1 MVHNELPLFYVF
13 FFYLFGIVAVA
24 SAVTFVTRRSPVAA
38 ALWLVNVMFS
48 LAAMYVL
55 LDAQFIGVI
64 QVLVYAGAIM
74 VVFLFVIMLLN
85 LGQAGTVTDAR
96 GLGWKLTAGAVS
108 VAMLAQIFALTRAK
122 TPINLTLPQGFA
134 ARQVEQTG
142 AIAPIAGPLF
152 NEYLLAFEV
161 TSVLLLAAV
170 VGAVILGKQRGDEH
184 AR

>member
-1 MVHNELPLFYVF
+1 
-13 FFYLFGIVAVA
+13 
-24 SAVTFVTRRSPVAA
+24 
-38 ALWLVNVMFS
+38 
-48 LAAMYVL
+48 
-55 LDAQFIGVI
+55 
-64 QVLVYAGAIM
+64 
-74 VVFLFVIMLLN
+74 
-85 LGQAGTVTDAR
+85 
-96 GLGWKLTAGAVS
+96 
-108 VAMLAQIFALTRAK
+108 MLAQIFALTRAK

-142 AIAPIAGPLF
+142 AIAPVAGPLF